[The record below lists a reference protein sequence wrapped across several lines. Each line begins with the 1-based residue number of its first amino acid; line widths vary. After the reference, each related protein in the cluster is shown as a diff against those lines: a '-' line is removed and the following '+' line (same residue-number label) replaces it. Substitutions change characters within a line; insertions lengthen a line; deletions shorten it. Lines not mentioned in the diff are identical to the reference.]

1 MGVKHRLAI
10 HDEQVLVMTVVQLQ
24 TRYPASV
31 RHPLHGGGSE
41 VPAVKIADK
50 PHAFGLR
57 GNTVKVYVVARLFC
71 RVSFSGRRITESAV
85 HVHFDALSF
94 VEAWLELV
102 SPGRFSR
109 FKIASLLA
117 VPTMRKRGLPST
129 K

>member
-1 MGVKHRLAI
+1 
-10 HDEQVLVMTVVQLQ
+10 MTVVQLQ

-31 RHPLHGGGSE
+31 RHPKHRSGGKF
-41 VPAVKIADK
+41 PPVKIADK

-71 RVSFSGRRITESAV
+71 RVSFSGRLITESAV
-85 HVHFDALSF
+85 HVHFDVLSF

-117 VPTMRKRGLPST
+117 VPTMRIQGFPST
-129 K
+129 KLIRVGTD